1 VIGDGLVVLGLDER
15 ETAGD
20 VLARVMD
27 GGSGIALWPS
37 AWGGVMSPNE
47 WDSPLV
53 AARRRWGDGGHETSR
68 LLGAV
73 ERTPSRRER
82 RTSSLQF
89 LDGRRK
95 GVRVTAAERSEGWV
109 WDLGRGLQMGIPCD
123 TERVWMWDTV
133 FARGMRERT
142 GDGLMR
148 RTRWGDGERERQS
161 YFWDDD
167 ELSEPSGL

>member
-1 VIGDGLVVLGLDER
+1 VLGLDER

-27 GGSGIALWPS
+27 GGRGIALWPS
-37 AWGGVMSPNE
+37 VWGGVMRPNE
-47 WDSPLV
+47 WDSPFV
-53 AARRRWGDGGHETSR
+53 AARRRCGDGGHEASR
-68 LLGAV
+68 LPGAL

-95 GVRVTAAERSEGWV
+95 GVCGTAEERSEGWV
-109 WDLGRGLQMGIPCD
+109 WDLGSGLQTGIPWE
-123 TERVWMWDTV
+123 TERVWVCDTV

-142 GDGLMR
+142 GEGLIR
-148 RTRWGDGERERQS
+148 RRWGEGERERKS
-161 YFWDDD
+161 YFCDED